1 MGLGFRFR
9 QGFGTRVRVVV
20 NRAFRFPPTFGV
32 LGFGPSPL
40 FACSCTVCPCRP
52 WLVCHI
58 SLGITVRGW
67 GNRVDRYGVASNG
80 V

>member
-32 LGFGPSPL
+32 LGLGPSPRFCL
-40 FACSCTVCPCRP
+40 FLHCLSVQAMASVSYLSGNYR
-52 WLVCHI
+52 
-58 SLGITVRGW
+58 SRLGKQGGQVWSGQ
-67 GNRVDRYGVASNG
+67 
-80 V
+80 